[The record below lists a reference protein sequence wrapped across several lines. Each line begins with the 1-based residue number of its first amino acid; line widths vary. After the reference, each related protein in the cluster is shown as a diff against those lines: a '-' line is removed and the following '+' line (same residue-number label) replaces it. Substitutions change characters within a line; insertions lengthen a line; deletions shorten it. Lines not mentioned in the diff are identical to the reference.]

1 VIGLRAGHGSICDS
15 ILGGERFLPIP
26 QSVQNESVSHPSSIH
41 FVPKA
46 LSAGI
51 KGPWYGGEYSLPAG
65 VGFKNEWNYTSTPN
79 MPSWHAQGQ
88 FYLYLYKNRN
98 CVLHEITHKSTNE
111 VFKFIK
117 LTLIQK

>member
-1 VIGLRAGHGSICDS
+1 MR
-15 ILGGERFLPIP
+15 
-26 QSVQNESVSHPSSIH
+26 
-41 FVPKA
+41 FVPEA

-51 KGPWYGGEYSLPAG
+51 KRPGHGDEHSLTTGA
-65 VGFKNEWNYTSTPN
+65 VFESEWNYTSTPN

-98 CVLHEITHKSTNE
+98 SVLDELTQKSTNE
-111 VFKFIK
+111 VLKFIC